1 MNVAVSLPP
10 VLGIALVLITTA
22 IAGALG
28 MRVSRTTSDFLVASR
43 SVRPSL
49 NALAI
54 CGEYLS
60 AGTFLGLAGLVMVFG
75 VDMLWYPV
83 GYTAGYVAL
92 LILVAAPLR
101 RFGAFTI
108 AEFAQGRLDAPRL
121 RRLSAMFTMVIGWLY
136 LLPQMKGAGITL
148 ASVTGLPYWV
158 GVVVVGVVVTANVAI
173 GGMRGITYLQ
183 AFQYVIKAFAL
194 SFATIVLIAV
204 VSGRPASA
212 GIGAK
217 PTFPTD
223 RTVNFS
229 RETILDVRVPTVVV
243 ARGVVNTTA
252 INGSTV
258 IGPGTVQLGADTS
271 IEFTRGSPVP
281 SVKRGAVLS
290 GPAWEQ
296 PFKSINSRRP
306 HPLYLSLSIIIGT
319 VLGTMGLPHIL
330 VRFHTNP
337 DGPATRRTILMVLGL
352 LSIYYVWPPIL
363 GVLGR
368 RFTPDLLLT
377 GGTDAVVILLPG
389 RLIGGLGGE
398 LLTGLLAAG
407 AFAAFL
413 STSSG
418 LLISVAGAI
427 SHDLTSRG
435 GFGGGVRG
443 FRQGALIAG
452 SVAVLIGLPSQRFA
466 INVLVGWTF
475 TIAASSFCPLLLLGI
490 WWRRFSAV
498 GAAAGMIVGGGAASI
513 AVLITMFRPV
523 LGGWPG
529 ALLDQPA
536 AWTVPLSFA
545 TAIVVSLRTPNTV
558 PLRVSNSLARMHTPE
573 SATGLAPAPAPRKAS

>member
-1 MNVAVSLPP
+1 VNLLASALLAVSVPP
-10 VLGIALVLITTA
+10 IVA
-22 IAGALG
+22 IAIVVIATAVVGSLG

-43 SVRPSL
+43 SVPPSL

-92 LILVAAPLR
+92 LILVAAPIR

-121 RRLSAMFTMVIGWLY
+121 RRLSAMFTMLIGWLY

-158 GVVVVGVVVTANVAI
+158 GVVIVGVVVTANVAI

-183 AFQYVIKAFAL
+183 AFQYVVKAFAL
-194 SFATIVLIAV
+194 SFAAIVLLGV
-204 VSGRPASA
+204 VSGRP
-212 GIGAK
+212 GAPALGAR
-217 PTFPTD
+217 PTFSED
-223 RTVNFS
+223 RKITFS
-229 RETILDVRVPTVVV
+229 RDTMLNVRAPTSVR
-243 ARGVVNTTA
+243 AKGVVDNARVNGAIVIPAGPVPIGDTTT
-252 INGSTV
+252 IS
-258 IGPGTVQLGADTS
+258 
-271 IEFTRGSPVP
+271 FTRGSPVP
-281 SVKRGAVLS
+281 SIKNGSALM
-290 GPAWEQ
+290 GDAWER
-296 PFKSINSRRP
+296 PFKSVGTRRS
-306 HPLYLSLSIIIGT
+306 HPLYLSLSIIVGT

-330 VRFHTNP
+330 VRFHTSP
-337 DGPATRRTILMVLGL
+337 DGPSTRRTILLVLGL
-352 LSIYYVWPPIL
+352 LSFYYVWPPVL

-389 RLIGGLGGE
+389 RLVGGLGGE

-427 SHDLTSRG
+427 GHDLRLGSGAGT
-435 GFGGGVRG
+435 GVRR

-452 SVAVLIGLPSQRFA
+452 AVAVLIGLPSQRFA

-475 TIAASSFCPLLLLGI
+475 TIAASTFCPLLLLGI

-513 AVLITMFRPV
+513 AVLVTMFGPA

-545 TAIVVSLRTPNTV
+545 TAIAVSLRTPATV
-558 PLRVSNSLARMHTPE
+558 PRRVSASLARMHTPE
-573 SATGLAPAPAPRKAS
+573 SGRPL

>member
-1 MNVAVSLPP
+1 VYVMILGLSLPP
-10 VLGIALVLITTA
+10 VIGIAIVVIATA
-22 IAGALG
+22 IVGSLG

-92 LILVAAPLR
+92 LILVAAPIR
-101 RFGAFTI
+101 RFGAYTI
-108 AEFAQGRLDAPRL
+108 AEFAQGRLNAPRL
-121 RRLSAMFTMVIGWLY
+121 RRLSALFTMVIGWLY

-158 GVVVVGVVVTANVAI
+158 GVLTVGVVVTVNVAI

-183 AFQYVIKAFAL
+183 AFQYVVKAFAL
-194 SFATIVLIAV
+194 SFATIILISV

-212 GIGAK
+212 GIGAN
-217 PTFPTD
+217 PTFPRD
-223 RTVNFS
+223 RSVTFS
-229 RETILDVRVPTVVV
+229 RTITLNVRVPTSVIVTATV
-243 ARGVVNTTA
+243 DGRETKTAR
-252 INGSTV
+252 V
-258 IGPGTVQLGADTS
+258 IGPGPVQIDADSTVS
-271 IEFTRGSPVP
+271 FTRGTPVP
-281 SVKRGAVLS
+281 LVKNGSALNGV
-290 GPAWEQ
+290 AWER
-296 PFKSINSRRP
+296 PFKSIGNRRS
-306 HPLYLSLSIIIGT
+306 HPLYLALSIIVGT

-330 VRFHTNP
+330 VRFHTSP
-337 DGPATRRTILMVLGL
+337 DGPATRRTILIVLGL

-368 RFTPDLLLT
+368 RFTPDVLLT

-389 RLIGGLGGE
+389 RLVGGFGGE

-427 SHDLTSRG
+427 GHDLRSSVGSGIR
-435 GFGGGVRG
+435 R
-443 FRQGALIAG
+443 FRQGAVIAG
-452 SVAVLIGLPSQRFA
+452 TVAVLIGLPSQRFA

-498 GAAAGMIVGGGAASI
+498 GAAAGMVVGGGAASV
-513 AVLITMFRPV
+513 AVLVTMFGPV
-523 LGGWPG
+523 FRGWPG

-536 AWTVPLSFA
+536 LWTVPLSFA
-545 TAIVVSLRTPNTV
+545 TAVVVSLQTPDAV
-558 PLRVSNSLARMHTPE
+558 PKRVSASLARMHTPE
-573 SATGLAPAPAPRKAS
+573 SARVR

>member
-1 MNVAVSLPP
+1 MILGLSLPP
-10 VLGIALVLITTA
+10 IAGIAIVVLATA
-22 IAGALG
+22 IIGSLG

-92 LILVAAPLR
+92 LILVAAPIR
-101 RFGAFTI
+101 RFGAYTI

-121 RRLSAMFTMVIGWLY
+121 RRLSALFTMLIGWLY

-158 GVVVVGVVVTANVAI
+158 GVLIVGVVVTVNVAI

-183 AFQYVIKAFAL
+183 AFQYVVKAFAL
-194 SFATIVLIAV
+194 SFAAIVLISV
-204 VSGRPASA
+204 VRGRPASA
-212 GIGAK
+212 GIGAAPK
-217 PTFPTD
+217 FPVD
-223 RTVNFS
+223 RTITFS
-229 RETILDVRVPTVVV
+229 RETTLNVRIPTSVVIF
-243 ARGVVNTTA
+243 A
-252 INGSTV
+252 GSEPGRPRV
-258 IGPGTVQLGADTS
+258 IGPGTITIDAASRVV
-271 IEFTRGSPVP
+271 FTRGSPVP
-281 SVKRGAVLS
+281 FVKNGNALNGAS
-290 GPAWEQ
+290 WER
-296 PFKSINSRRP
+296 PFKSVGHRRS
-306 HPLYLSLSIIIGT
+306 HPLYLALSIILGT

-330 VRFHTNP
+330 VRFHTSP
-337 DGPATRRTILMVLGL
+337 DGPATRRTILIVLGL

-368 RFTPDLLLT
+368 RFTPDVLLT

-389 RLIGGLGGE
+389 RLIGGFGGE

-427 SHDLTSRG
+427 GHDLRSSSGSGIR
-435 GFGGGVRG
+435 R
-443 FRQGALIAG
+443 FRQGALLAG
-452 SVAVLIGLPSQRFA
+452 AVAVLIGLPSQRFA

-475 TIAASSFCPLLLLGI
+475 TIAASTFCPLLLLGI
-490 WWRRFSAV
+490 WWRRFSAT

-513 AVLITMFRPV
+513 AVLVTMFGPALR
-523 LGGWPG
+523 GWPG

-545 TAIVVSLRTPNTV
+545 TAIVVSLRTPDAV
-558 PLRVSNSLARMHTPE
+558 PKRVSASLARMHTPE
-573 SATGLAPAPAPRKAS
+573 SARPTR

>member
-1 MNVAVSLPP
+1 VSLSFINLVAVSAPP
-10 VLGIALVLITTA
+10 VIA
-22 IAGALG
+22 IAVVVIATAVVGSLG

-43 SVRPSL
+43 SVRPGL

-92 LILVAAPLR
+92 LILVAAPIR

-108 AEFAQGRLDAPRL
+108 AEFAHGRLDAPRL
-121 RRLSAMFTMVIGWLY
+121 RRLSALFTMVIGWLY

-183 AFQYVIKAFAL
+183 AFQYVVKAFAL
-194 SFATIVLIAV
+194 SFAAVLLLSV
-204 VSGRPASA
+204 VSGRPAARSL
-212 GIGAK
+212 GAM
-217 PTFPTD
+217 PTFPED
-223 RTVNFS
+223 RTITFT
-229 RETILDVRVPTVVV
+229 RETNLNVRVPTSVV
-243 ARGVVNTTA
+243 ATGLIDETPV
-252 INGSTV
+252 NGSMV
-258 IGPGTVQLGADTS
+258 IKVGTVRVGDSTKIS
-271 IEFTRGSPVP
+271 FTRGSPVP
-281 SVKRGAVLS
+281 SIKNGSALS
-290 GPAWEQ
+290 GDAWER
-296 PFKSINSRRP
+296 PFKSVGARRS
-306 HPLYLSLSIIIGT
+306 HPLYLSLSIIVGT

-330 VRFHTNP
+330 VRFHTSP
-337 DGPATRRTILMVLGL
+337 DGPATRRTILLVLGL
-352 LSIYYVWPPIL
+352 LSFYYVWPPVL

-368 RFTPDLLLT
+368 RFTPDILLT

-427 SHDLTSRG
+427 GHDLRL
-435 GFGGGVRG
+435 GGGAGTGVRR

-452 SVAVLIGLPSQRFA
+452 AIAVLIGLPSQRFA

-498 GAAAGMIVGGGAASI
+498 GAAAGMVVGGGAAST
-513 AVLITMFRPV
+513 AVLITMFGPAFR
-523 LGGWPG
+523 GWPG

-545 TAIVVSLRTPNTV
+545 TAIVVSLRTPEAV
-558 PLRVSNSLARMHTPE
+558 PRRVSASLARMHSPE
-573 SATGLAPAPAPRKAS
+573 SARALP